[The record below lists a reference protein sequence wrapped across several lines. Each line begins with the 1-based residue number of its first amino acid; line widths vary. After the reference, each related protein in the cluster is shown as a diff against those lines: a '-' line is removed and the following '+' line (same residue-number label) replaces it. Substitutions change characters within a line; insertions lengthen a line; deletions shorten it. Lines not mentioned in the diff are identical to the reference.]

1 MKAVAT
7 GDISMYNFFVNSNDI
22 NDNFAKISGE
32 DYNHIRNVLRM
43 KIGTKILINDKE
55 KSNSYL
61 AEIQEIGAKEIICKV
76 IEKMESNEMSV
87 NVTLFQG
94 IPKSDK
100 MEYIIQKSV
109 ELGVSEIVPTEMKN
123 CVAKINNEE
132 NK

>member
-76 IEKMESNEMSV
+76 IV
-87 NVTLFQG
+87 
-94 IPKSDK
+94 
-100 MEYIIQKSV
+100 II
-109 ELGVSEIVPTEMKN
+109 LYFIFL
-123 CVAKINNEE
+123 IFFI
-132 NK
+132 

>member
-1 MKAVAT
+1 
-7 GDISMYNFFVNSNDI
+7 
-22 NDNFAKISGE
+22 
-32 DYNHIRNVLRM
+32 M

-76 IEKMESNEMSV
+76 IERMASNEMSV

-109 ELGVSEIVPTEMKN
+109 ELGVSEIVFRN
-123 CVAKINNEE
+123 SS
-132 NK
+132 